1 MNKYDWLYKI
11 YMKFKSNQWLI
22 DECDISL
29 FDSNWNKYSLLNNEL
44 IKRGVCKSEY
54 NN

>member
-11 YMKFKSNQWLI
+11 YMRFKSNQWLI

-29 FDSNWNKYSLLNNEL
+29 IDSNWNKYRLLNNEL
-44 IKRGVCKSEY
+44 VKRGVCKSEY